1 MDKMK
6 RLQQFFKQDK
16 DDAAF
21 RQAGQEGEFGEYDDD
36 TDQWSKP
43 LGSGFEEPFPGEGQ
57 ARYLAE
63 GEQPAEGVQVHTT
76 AQEARWVTHAD
87 EERAYGER
95 DFSDSSTESPEED
108 EDPPGVM
115 KPYGQL
121 TGAERE
127 KVKNK
132 FWELVEQEA
141 KKKDFDES
149 DPEQYRELSDKEMQE
164 LGDYAQYREDESKE
178 PERDSLEGQHGKE
191 FAANVEIARKRGG
204 ADTSNKIDFITENMK
219 GVSPDE
225 FWEYLDK
232 PLEDLKYLYDPKYA
246 TDEAW
251 EETKEPE
258 RGTPE
263 DPDRDEYWEEYS
275 GYEPTNK
282 SADIQKL
289 SSGAMSAL
297 AGWWLGGSIQDAYRQ
312 VSEPTP
318 AQQREFERQIQQAMR
333 KKNKNLSKSQAL
345 QKLQLFFSTQTD
357 NNDTYVRRKPL
368 ENAVTQPDAEAELL
382 KVLGAPPFAGARF
395 DPSSHRWV
403 KPENFGNT
411 YMARGGKKRIRGSG
425 TGIHERSISGH
436 GKGRIRGEGAGR
448 KGKLETDLAAS
459 RRKQGFTH
467 TDLKHPK
474 KK

>member
-76 AQEARWVTHAD
+76 AQGANWVTHAD
-87 EERAYGER
+87 EA
-95 DFSDSSTESPEED
+95 
-108 EDPPGVM
+108 M
-115 KPYGQL
+115 
-121 TGAERE
+121 A
-127 KVKNK
+127 
-132 FWELVEQEA
+132 
-141 KKKDFDES
+141 DES
-149 DPEQYRELSDKEMQE
+149 
-164 LGDYAQYREDESKE
+164 
-178 PERDSLEGQHGKE
+178 
-191 FAANVEIARKRGG
+191 
-204 ADTSNKIDFITENMK
+204 
-219 GVSPDE
+219 
-225 FWEYLDK
+225 
-232 PLEDLKYLYDPKYA
+232 
-246 TDEAW
+246 
-251 EETKEPE
+251 KEPE

-333 KKNKNLSKSQAL
+333 KKNKNLSKAKKVTIFSMKKKNGDLSKSQAL
-345 QKLQLFFSTQTD
+345 QKLQVFFSTQTD

-368 ENAVTQPDAEAELL
+368 DNAVTQPDAEAELL
-382 KVLGAPPFAGARF
+382 KILGAPPFAGARF

-403 KPENFGNT
+403 KPENMGNT
-411 YMARGGKKRIRGSG
+411 YMARGGKKRVRG
-425 TGIHERSISGH
+425 TGTGVHERSISGH

-448 KGKLETDLAAS
+448 KGKGETDLSAS

-467 TDLKHPK
+467 TDLKQYK

>member
-1 MDKMK
+1 MDNMK
-6 RLQQFFKQDK
+6 RLQQFYKQDK

-76 AQEARWVTHAD
+76 AQGANWVTHAD
-87 EERAYGER
+87 EA
-95 DFSDSSTESPEED
+95 
-108 EDPPGVM
+108 M
-115 KPYGQL
+115 
-121 TGAERE
+121 A
-127 KVKNK
+127 
-132 FWELVEQEA
+132 
-141 KKKDFDES
+141 DES
-149 DPEQYRELSDKEMQE
+149 DPEQYRELSDEEMQE
-164 LGDYAQYREDESKE
+164 LGDYAQYREDES
-178 PERDSLEGQHGKE
+178 
-191 FAANVEIARKRGG
+191 
-204 ADTSNKIDFITENMK
+204 
-219 GVSPDE
+219 
-225 FWEYLDK
+225 
-232 PLEDLKYLYDPKYA
+232 
-246 TDEAW
+246 
-251 EETKEPE
+251 KEPE

-333 KKNKNLSKSQAL
+333 KKNKNLSKAQAL
-345 QKLQLFFSTQTD
+345 QKLQVFFSTQTD

-368 ENAVTQPDAEAELL
+368 DNAVTQPDAEAELL
-382 KVLGAPPFAGARF
+382 KILGAPPFAGARF

-403 KPENFGNT
+403 KPENMGNT
-411 YMARGGKKRIRGSG
+411 YMARGGKKRVRG
-425 TGIHERSISGH
+425 TGTGVHERSISGH
-436 GKGRIRGEGAGR
+436 GKGRIRHEGLGAA
-448 KGKLETDLAAS
+448 KAETHVAAS
-459 RRKQGFTH
+459 RKKQVMSRRKR
-467 TDLKHPK
+467 
-474 KK
+474 

>member
-1 MDKMK
+1 MDNMK

-21 RQAGQEGEFGEYDDD
+21 RQAGQGGEFGEYDDN

-43 LGSGFEEPFPGEGQ
+43 LGGADEPFPGERQ
-57 ARYLAE
+57 ARYVNQEEASTLSE
-63 GEQPAEGVQVHTT
+63 RGVPTHTT
-76 AQEARWVTHAD
+76 AQGAMWVSHFDENVART
-87 EERAYGER
+87 
-95 DFSDSSTESPEED
+95 PEGKE
-108 EDPPGVM
+108 
-115 KPYGQL
+115 L
-121 TGAERE
+121 TGGYTIDSEDVAREDNRTASERI
-127 KVKNK
+127 
-132 FWELVEQEA
+132 
-141 KKKDFDES
+141 KDDD
-149 DPEQYRELSDKEMQE
+149 DPDQYRELSDKEMQE
-164 LGDYAQYREDESKE
+164 LGDYAQYREDES
-178 PERDSLEGQHGKE
+178 
-191 FAANVEIARKRGG
+191 
-204 ADTSNKIDFITENMK
+204 
-219 GVSPDE
+219 
-225 FWEYLDK
+225 
-232 PLEDLKYLYDPKYA
+232 
-246 TDEAW
+246 
-251 EETKEPE
+251 KEPE

>member
-178 PERDSLEGQHGKE
+178 PER
-191 FAANVEIARKRGG
+191 
-204 ADTSNKIDFITENMK
+204 
-219 GVSPDE
+219 
-225 FWEYLDK
+225 
-232 PLEDLKYLYDPKYA
+232 
-246 TDEAW
+246 
-251 EETKEPE
+251 
-258 RGTPE
+258 GTPE

-312 VSEPTP
+312 VSESTP

>member
-1 MDKMK
+1 MDNMK

-21 RQAGQEGEFGEYDDD
+21 RQAGQGGEFGEYDDN

-43 LGSGFEEPFPGEGQ
+43 LGGGFEEPFPGRGV
-57 ARYLAE
+57 ARYLSE
-63 GEQPAEGVQVHTT
+63 GEVPSKEVPVHST
-76 AQEARWVTHAD
+76 AQGARWVNYA
-87 EERAYGER
+87 
-95 DFSDSSTESPEED
+95 D
-108 EDPPGVM
+108 EDP
-115 KPYGQL
+115 
-121 TGAERE
+121 
-127 KVKNK
+127 
-132 FWELVEQEA
+132 EQIYDKHKA
-141 KKKDFDES
+141 DQAASLDES
-149 DPEQYRELSDKEMQE
+149 DPKRYKDLSDEEMQE
-164 LGDYAQYREDESKE
+164 LGDYAQYREDES
-178 PERDSLEGQHGKE
+178 
-191 FAANVEIARKRGG
+191 
-204 ADTSNKIDFITENMK
+204 
-219 GVSPDE
+219 
-225 FWEYLDK
+225 
-232 PLEDLKYLYDPKYA
+232 
-246 TDEAW
+246 
-251 EETKEPE
+251 KEPE

-382 KVLGAPPFAGARF
+382 KILGAPPFAGARF

-403 KPENFGNT
+403 KPENLGNT
-411 YMARGGKKRIRGSG
+411 YIARGGKKRVRG
-425 TGIHERSISGH
+425 TGTGVHERSISGH

-448 KGKLETDLAAS
+448 KGKTETDLSAS

-467 TDLKHPK
+467 TDLKEYK